1 MQERQHYSDP
11 VTTPQ
16 AFVKADQLRDVVMP
30 PRGSVTSRTRLW
42 KAVQDQVQKNANVAV
57 REHED
62 AGELWTT
69 WQWTG
74 VGERLIE

>member
-1 MQERQHYSDP
+1 
-11 VTTPQ
+11 
-16 AFVKADQLRDVVMP
+16 
-30 PRGSVTSRTRLW
+30 VTSRTRLW